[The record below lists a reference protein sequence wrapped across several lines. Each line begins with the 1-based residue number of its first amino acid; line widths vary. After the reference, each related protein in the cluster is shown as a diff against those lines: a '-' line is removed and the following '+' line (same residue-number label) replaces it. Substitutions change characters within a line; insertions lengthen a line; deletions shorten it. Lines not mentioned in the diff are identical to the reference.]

1 LFGRQRKSPST
12 DFYQY
17 LTIAYLLPWRSVTGD
32 EKLSSVAY
40 PNSAAFAGSTFFFN
54 ALADVLFLHL

>member
-1 LFGRQRKSPST
+1 LFGNQRKSPST

-32 EKLSSVAY
+32 EKLSRVAY
-40 PNSAAFAGSTFFFN
+40 PNRAVL
-54 ALADVLFLHL
+54 LAQLSFLVH